1 MSKLST
7 LGCREKSLES
17 RTRKETQVREE
28 GNFSHAR
35 GYLRLSD
42 VLLDGPRIRRKRE
55 TARSLGKERRA
66 LLFLRPSRL
75 RDSLAR
81 SLATYGGEPAGTLPE
96 SIQFSRSH

>member
-1 MSKLST
+1 MSKLSI

-42 VLLDGPRIRRKRE
+42 VLLDGPRKRE

-81 SLATYGGEPAGTLPE
+81 SLATCGGEPAGTLPE